1 MTEWWQ
7 GDYVDDAGLCDD
19 GGACERADGVGIEYG
34 IGPSDAKGIEDAP
47 MQRFEIGRHIRINTP
62 NITKIEGGE
71 GEEDQWYYG
80 EPIRG
85 EGMYECF
92 GGTRRPRR
100 VRTCKDGPADST
112 VGRRSVATSSTRTSR
127 LRRVRTVVSVKEGY
141 RSA

>member
-92 GGTRRPRR
+92 GGGTCEFGCVEIEFWRPTRR
-100 VRTCKDGPADST
+100 
-112 VGRRSVATSSTRTSR
+112 
-127 LRRVRTVVSVKEGY
+127 
-141 RSA
+141 

>member
-1 MTEWWQ
+1 
-7 GDYVDDAGLCDD
+7 
-19 GGACERADGVGIEYG
+19 
-34 IGPSDAKGIEDAP
+34 

-92 GGTRRPRR
+92 GGGTCEFGRVEIKFWRPTRRIYTQVSRPTSARA
-100 VRTCKDGPADST
+100 RTATVAST
-112 VGRRSVATSSTRTSR
+112 AGRRSAATSSTPMSR
-127 LRRVRTVVSVKEGY
+127 LRRARTVVSVKK
-141 RSA
+141 RTPASA